1 MNRHPP
7 SLFAPASVDNR
18 PVNSTDSMDSR
29 WGVGNLTPM
38 PLPRNT
44 RRRLSHGQTV
54 NPRLSSMA
62 PADIARQVS
71 SQILARE
78 DAACALADLARSA
91 LPRVLDYALGLLPA
105 GDSLAE
111 TSVDLVSDAC
121 GSPTRRGDA
130 VAVVLDAARARMALD
145 RGAARLTA
153 REVAALSGRS
163 RPTIVQSLGNR
174 IHREAALAYIA
185 LSPSSLAPWGA
196 ANVSDVLPPVEGA
209 SDALP
214 GLPVATAG
222 QEGVVDELSL

>member
-1 MNRHPP
+1 MP
-7 SLFAPASVDNR
+7 S
-18 PVNSTDSMDSR
+18 
-29 WGVGNLTPM
+29 M
-38 PLPRNT
+38 PTPRNT

-54 NPRLSSMA
+54 NPRLSSMP
-62 PADIARQVS
+62 PADIAHQVS

-163 RPTIVQSLGNR
+163 RPTIVQILGNR
-174 IHREAALAYIA
+174 VVREVALAYIA
-185 LSPSSLAPWGA
+185 SSPCSLAPWGA
-196 ANVSDVLPPVEGA
+196 SSVTDVASPVDVPL
-209 SDALP
+209 DALP
-214 GLPVATAG
+214 GLPEAFAG
-222 QEGVVDELSL
+222 QEGGVDELSL

>member
-1 MNRHPP
+1 
-7 SLFAPASVDNR
+7 
-18 PVNSTDSMDSR
+18 
-29 WGVGNLTPM
+29 
-38 PLPRNT
+38 
-44 RRRLSHGQTV
+44 
-54 NPRLSSMA
+54 MA
-62 PADIARQVS
+62 PVDIAHQVS
-71 SQILARE
+71 SQILSRE

-91 LPRVLDYALGLLPA
+91 LPRVIDYALGLLPA
-105 GDSLAE
+105 GESLAE

-130 VAVVLDAARARMALD
+130 VAVVLDAARARMALG

-196 ANVSDVLPPVEGA
+196 ASASDVISPAEGV

-214 GLPVATAG
+214 GLLVAFAG
-222 QEGVVDELSL
+222 QGG